1 MLNVAIIDGTLPRGL
16 DKHHN
21 SGYVVMQIPKLLSTR
36 ETAKQLGIPKS
47 TLDQM
52 RLTGDGPV
60 FIKRGKSVFY
70 TEEDLIDWIDSNR
83 RRSTSDLGSVT
94 AAP

>member
-1 MLNVAIIDGTLPRGL
+1 MLNVAIIDGILSFGL

-21 SGYVVMQIPKLLSTR
+21 SGYVVMQIPKLLSTK
-36 ETAKQLGIPKS
+36 EAAGQLGLPKS

-70 TEEDLIDWIDSNR
+70 TEEDIAEWIDSNR
-83 RRSTSDLGSVT
+83 RRSTSDLGSAT